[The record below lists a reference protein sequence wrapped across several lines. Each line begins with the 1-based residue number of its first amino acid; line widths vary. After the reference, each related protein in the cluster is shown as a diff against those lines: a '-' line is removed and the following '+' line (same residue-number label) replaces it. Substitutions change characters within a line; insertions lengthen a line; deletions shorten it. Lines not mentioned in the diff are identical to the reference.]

1 MYNKKLWIIVFILIV
16 AIILLV
22 VYANLNPDKPVTYIL
37 ESYMN
42 EQQITNFNEIT
53 TQCGFTTKN
62 ITRDDSL
69 DGLDG
74 ENTLGF
80 RLETQ
85 YNNNVILYI
94 KDGNVKSIRFAD
106 NYLYNDATFLGVLS
120 DYLK

>member
-22 VYANLNPDKPVTYIL
+22 GFAALNPNKPVTYIL
-37 ESYMN
+37 ESFMN
-42 EQQITNFNEIT
+42 SQQILTFNEIAT
-53 TQCGFTTKN
+53 KCGFRVKS

-74 ENTLGF
+74 DNTLGF
-80 RLETQ
+80 RIETQ
-85 YNNNVILYI
+85 YKGNVILYI

-106 NYLYNDATFLGVLS
+106 NYLYNDGNFLGILS

>member
-1 MYNKKLWIIVFILIV
+1 MYNKKLWIIVIILIV

-22 VYANLNPDKPVTYIL
+22 GFAALNPNKPVTYIL
-37 ESYMN
+37 ENFMN
-42 EQQITNFNEIT
+42 PQQISNFNEIANN
-53 TQCGFTTKN
+53 CGFTVKN
-62 ITRDDSL
+62 ISRDDSL

-80 RLETQ
+80 RIETQ
-85 YNNNVILYI
+85 YKGNVILYI

-106 NYLYNDATFLGVLS
+106 NYLYNNGNYYSKLS

>member
-16 AIILLV
+16 TIILLV

>member
-16 AIILLV
+16 AIISLV
-22 VYANLNPDKPVTYIL
+22 VYANLNPNKPVTYIL
-37 ESYMN
+37 ESYMST
-42 EQQITNFNEIT
+42 QQITSFNEIAT
-53 TQCGFTTKN
+53 KCGFTPKG

-74 ENTLGF
+74 DNTLGF
-80 RLETQ
+80 RIETQ
-85 YNNNVILYI
+85 YTLNVILYI

-106 NYLYNDATFLGVLS
+106 NYLYNDGNFIGVLS

>member
-1 MYNKKLWIIVFILIV
+1 MYNKKLWIIVIILIL

-22 VYANLNPDKPVTYIL
+22 GFAALNPNKPVTYIL
-37 ESYMN
+37 ENFMN
-42 EQQITNFNEIT
+42 PQQISNFNEIANN
-53 TQCGFTTKN
+53 CGFTVKN
-62 ITRDDSL
+62 ISRDDSL

-80 RLETQ
+80 RIETQ
-85 YNNNVILYI
+85 YKGNVILYI

-106 NYLYNDATFLGVLS
+106 NYLYNNGNYYSKLS

>member
-1 MYNKKLWIIVFILIV
+1 MYNKKLWIIVIILIV

-22 VYANLNPDKPVTYIL
+22 GFAALNPNKPVTYIL
-37 ESYMN
+37 ENFMN
-42 EQQITNFNEIT
+42 SQQISNFNEIANN
-53 TQCGFTTKN
+53 CGFTVKN
-62 ITRDDSL
+62 ISRDDSL

-80 RLETQ
+80 RIETQ
-85 YNNNVILYI
+85 YKGNVILYI

-106 NYLYNDATFLGVLS
+106 NYLYNDGNYNGELS